1 MEVWPSI
8 VSGFGVGLGLIVA
21 IGAQNLLVLQHG
33 IAKTWPAVTALICI
47 VCDVTLI
54 LLGVMG
60 LGATLMSWP
69 ELIVWFRYLG
79 ALWLAILA
87 MQNFRAALGNQVLS
101 AEQRSSQ
108 RRLWPV
114 IGSTF
119 AVTLL
124 NPHVYLD
131 TVILLGSLSTQYAF
145 PMYFA
150 LGAII
155 ASIIWFSA
163 LAFAGVQLAPL
174 LSRPKVW
181 RRVNFLIGLTLL
193 LIALQL
199 AFGFNRVL
207 EV

>member
-1 MEVWPSI
+1 MEVWPSM

-33 IAKTWPAVTALICI
+33 IAKTWPGVTALICI
-47 VCDVTLI
+47 LCDVTLI

-60 LGATLMSWP
+60 LGATLMAWP
-69 ELIVWFRYLG
+69 ALIVWFRYLG
-79 ALWLAILA
+79 ALWLVILA
-87 MQNFRAALGNQVLS
+87 LQNFRAAFSDQVLRANDVS
-101 AEQRSSQ
+101 RQP
-108 RRLWPV
+108 RLRAV
-114 IGSTF
+114 VGATL

-131 TVILLGSLSTQYAF
+131 TVILLGGLSTQYAY

-150 LGAII
+150 LGAIV
-155 ASIIWFSA
+155 ASILWFSA
-163 LAFAGVQLAPL
+163 LAFAGVQLAPI
-174 LSRPKVW
+174 LSRPKIW
-181 RRVNFLIGLTLL
+181 RRVNFLIGLALV

>member
-1 MEVWPSI
+1 MQVWPS
-8 VSGFGVGLGLIVA
+8 VMSGFGVGLGLIVA

-60 LGATLMSWP
+60 LGAALMAWP
-69 ELIVWFRYLG
+69 EVIVWFRYLG
-79 ALWLAILA
+79 ALWLLILA
-87 MQNFRAALGNQVLS
+87 LQNFRS
-101 AEQRSSQ
+101 AFADQAFGASDKPGRE
-108 RRLWPV
+108 RLWPV
-114 IGSTF
+114 VASTL

-131 TVILLGSLSTQYAF
+131 TVILLGGLSTQYAY
-145 PMYFA
+145 PMFFA

-155 ASIIWFSA
+155 ASTLWFSA

-174 LSRPKVW
+174 LSKPKVW
-181 RRVNFLIGLTLL
+181 RVLNGIIGLILV

-199 AFGFNRVL
+199 AFGFNRSIPV
-207 EV
+207 

>member
-1 MEVWPSI
+1 MDVWPSMT
-8 VSGFGVGLGLIVA
+8 SGFGVGLGLIVA

-33 IAKTWPAVTALICI
+33 IAKTYPAITALICI

-54 LLGVMG
+54 LFGVMG
-60 LGATLMSWP
+60 LGATLMAWP
-69 ELIVWFRYLG
+69 TLIVWFRYLG
-79 ALWLAILA
+79 ALWLLILA
-87 MQNFRAALGNQVLS
+87 MQNFRSAFSDQALSVTDANEGPS
-101 AEQRSSQ
+101 
-108 RRLWPV
+108 LWAV
-114 IGSTF
+114 IGATL

-131 TVILLGSLSTQYAF
+131 TVILLGGLSTQYAY

-150 LGAII
+150 LGAVI
-155 ASIIWFSA
+155 ASILWFSA

-174 LSRPKVW
+174 LSRPQVW
-181 RRVNFLIGLTLL
+181 RRVNVLIGLALL
-193 LIALQL
+193 LIAGQL